1 MNHIKLFEA
10 FGNLTP
16 LTDIVDGDGDAS
28 KAWPDI
34 SFHDRNLF
42 KDYIAALDGVVGD
55 KMSKIAP
62 DNQESYLGF
71 IPSVDNANDIVEEGE
86 YDVFVTG
93 SDAWGSRSNFSGLV
107 FFKLNHG
114 KPTVIALAKRP
125 GKMMYGTGGGLD
137 FLHLIFPN
145 IIDIRLD

>member
-71 IPSVDNANDIVEEGE
+71 IPSV
-86 YDVFVTG
+86 
-93 SDAWGSRSNFSGLV
+93 
-107 FFKLNHG
+107 
-114 KPTVIALAKRP
+114 
-125 GKMMYGTGGGLD
+125 
-137 FLHLIFPN
+137 
-145 IIDIRLD
+145 